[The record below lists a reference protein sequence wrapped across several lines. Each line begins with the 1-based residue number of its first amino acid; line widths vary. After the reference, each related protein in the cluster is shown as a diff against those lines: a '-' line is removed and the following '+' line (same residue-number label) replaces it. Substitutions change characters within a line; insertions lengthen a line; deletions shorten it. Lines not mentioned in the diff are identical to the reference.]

1 MTEQSTVSPLLKGI
15 DKSAFHIGSLDDE
28 IRVDKLCADLLKHLL
43 QHLTKEDG
51 LEAERAGELCH
62 GADYFLRE
70 FIIGDRQANLFLVG
84 ADQVRQFA
92 GHWYII
98 RTLEPNRAE
107 LAGILDGVAACY
119 TFLNEQELVP
129 DQKVS
134 EITEACNNLDY
145 YVARIE
151 SFWAIE
157 NGGFD
162 EWRAGCPLDE
172 PGPA

>member
-1 MTEQSTVSPLLKGI
+1 MTEQASVFPLLKGI
-15 DKSAFHIGSLDDE
+15 DKTAFHVGSLDDE
-28 IRVDKLCADLLKHLL
+28 IQVDKLCVDLLKHLL

-51 LEAERAGELCH
+51 LEPERAGELCH

-70 FIIGDRQANLFLVG
+70 FIIADRQVNLFQVG

-107 LAGILDGVAACY
+107 LGGILDGVAACY
-119 TFLNEQELVP
+119 AFLNRQGLVP
-129 DQKVS
+129 DQQTA
-134 EITEACNNLDY
+134 EIATACSDLDS

>member
-1 MTEQSTVSPLLKGI
+1 MTAQSTVSPLLKGL

-28 IRVDKLCADLLKHLL
+28 VRVDKLCTDLLKHLL
-43 QHLTKEDG
+43 QHLTKQNG
-51 LEAERAGELCH
+51 LEPERAGELCH

-70 FIIGDRQANLFLVG
+70 FIIGDRQANIFLVD

-107 LAGILDGVAACY
+107 LGDILDGVATCY
-119 TFLNEQELVP
+119 AFLNKQRLVS
-129 DQKVS
+129 DQKAAEVAK
-134 EITEACNNLDY
+134 ACNDLDY
-145 YVARIE
+145 YAARIE

-162 EWRAGCPLDE
+162 RWRAECPLDE